1 MQGEGVLAVPPV
13 RVPHLRV
20 RYHPILLV
28 GPALVLTVLL
38 PPVLQRIV
46 ALVAIILLGVPHGA
60 LDGEIAR
67 SLLRPRFKRS
77 WFAVFSIP
85 YLTLSALILLA
96 WHLVPVLTLAAFLVA
111 SVWHFG
117 SEETESKDLLDI
129 VAVGGMPIAVAVLAH
144 PAATASIFATV
155 SQTAMSKPPIW
166 LWAGSMLWLLPAAIW
181 TIHRL
186 QAGQHRQLLPPV
198 VLAPCFLLL
207 PPLTAFTIYFVCVH
221 APAHTTFVIQ
231 DKVGAP
237 RVQDGWSAIRL
248 ALPVTGLTL
257 LLGAALWPLYPGMPD
272 LRLLS
277 LTIQG
282 LAALTLPHMLF
293 EYWRNPNI

>member
-1 MQGEGVLAVPPV
+1 M
-13 RVPHLRV
+13 
-20 RYHPILLV
+20 
-28 GPALVLTVLL
+28 
-38 PPVLQRIV
+38 LQRIA

-67 SLLRPRFKRS
+67 SLLRPQFRRS
-77 WFAVFSIP
+77 WFAVFSVP
-85 YLTLSALILLA
+85 YLMLAALVLLA
-96 WHLVPVLTLAAFLVA
+96 WHFVPVVTLAAFLAA

-117 SEETESKDLLDI
+117 SEETESKDPLDI
-129 VAVGGMPIAVAVLAH
+129 VAVGGMPIAVAVLTH
-144 PAATASIFATV
+144 PAATALIFATV
-155 SQTAMSKPPIW
+155 SQTAMFRPPIW

-181 TIHRL
+181 TIRRL
-186 QAGQHRQLLPPV
+186 QAGQHRQLLPPA

-207 PPLTAFTIYFVCVH
+207 PPLTAFAIYFVCVH
-221 APAHTTFVIQ
+221 APAHTAFLIQ
-231 DKVGAP
+231 DKVGVP
-237 RVQDGWSAIRL
+237 RVKDGWSAIRL

-257 LLGAALWPLYPGMPD
+257 LLGAVLWPLYPGTPD

-293 EYWRNPNI
+293 ELWRNQDI